1 MKNEK
6 LLEQRLKRATEESER
21 SNQQALLEQKTA
33 MDLKDQ
39 EVLNLKH
46 KLELQELE
54 KRYEES
60 SQ

>member
-1 MKNEK
+1 M
-6 LLEQRLKRATEESER
+6 
-21 SNQQALLEQKTA
+21 EQKTA
-33 MDLKDQ
+33 MDLKEQ